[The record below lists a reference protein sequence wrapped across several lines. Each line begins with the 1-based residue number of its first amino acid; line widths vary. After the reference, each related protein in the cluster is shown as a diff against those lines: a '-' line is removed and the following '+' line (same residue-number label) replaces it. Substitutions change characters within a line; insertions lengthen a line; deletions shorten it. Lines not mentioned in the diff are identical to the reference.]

1 MSAVSARLKWL
12 SGLKIAI
19 ASVLVFWSN
28 STLAQMTPDAT
39 LPNNSI
45 VTADG
50 NTINITGGTIAGTNL
65 FHSFQ
70 EFSVKTGSTAWFN
83 NTVDIQNI
91 ITRVTGGSISD
102 IDGLIRANGTAN
114 LFLINP
120 NGIVFGSNARL
131 DIGGSLIGSTANSL
145 RFADGTEFRA
155 KPEGANSLLTV
166 SVPVGLQ
173 FGSNPGAI
181 AVNGIGHEFN
191 YQEDIISLINSNQPA
206 KRLETNRPGL
216 EVREGKTLALIG
228 GNVSVEGAILKSPA
242 GRIEIGSV
250 GSNGSVSLNQAT
262 EGWKVG
268 YDLTSTSFA
277 DINISN
283 KSFIQTTGVGGG
295 EIAIAGKNI
304 SFTSENIVRA
314 DTTSNKSGVGISIV
328 GDSIGINRSNIG
340 SYTFGSGN
348 SGQIQLDAKSIRFEN
363 NGGVFTETKSFEI
376 GAGKAGDITVRSDAF
391 VIENFGGLESHSSGS
406 GNGGQINVK
415 ANSLRLENNVDF
427 GADAFGT
434 GNTGDIKIE
443 VDKLI
448 IRFSGIGTTVKN
460 VGSIGKVNI
469 TANSVEL
476 TKSGISSNTESNS
489 QGNAG
494 EITLN
499 VNESMTVKQSGISAN
514 SEGQGNGGKINIHA
528 KTIQIEE
535 SGIESNT
542 TSTDKAGEININVT
556 DSFTFNGGGITTNTK
571 GPSDGGRINIKANS
585 LNIQGGIDS
594 KTEQGS
600 TGNAGEI
607 DIQVTD
613 NMVLRGGS
621 INADSNSSGNA
632 GKISITAK
640 ELRIESARVSS
651 NTTNTGKAGE
661 ISFDVKGSFVLNKVG
676 VSANTSSSADAGKIS
691 IRANSLKI
699 ENTGIES
706 IAEKDSTGK
715 GGEINIETASIEFQK
730 AGVSTTTQGQ
740 GNAGTISISS
750 QSDLTIAGGTIS
762 SSTSSA
768 GKAGE
773 ISIRAK
779 ELRIESAEVSSN
791 TTSTGKAGEISFDV
805 AGSFVLNKVDVKA
818 NTSSGGEAGK
828 ISIRANSLKMEEAGI
843 YSVAEKDSTGK
854 GGEINI
860 ETASIEFQKAGVSTT
875 TQGQGNA
882 GTISISSPRNLI
894 ITGGTISSDTESTG
908 NAGEINLDVKG
919 SLVLQDALI
928 FAKTS
933 SNGLG
938 GNIVVNAKNLEMA
951 PGGRIETTTS
961 GTGSAGDIT
970 VKAAGNVVITGSSNS
985 KSGLFARVEGS
996 QAARAGDIQV
1006 DARSIRLDKQG
1017 VVSTATTSGEG
1028 GNITLNVKNYLLL
1041 RNNSS
1046 ITATAG
1052 TLQQRGN
1059 GGNININV
1067 PNGVIVAIPNEDS
1080 DITAN
1085 ASEGNGGRINI
1096 KALNIYGIQRR
1107 QETTPLS
1114 DITTKSEFGIS
1125 GITQLDT
1132 QNLNLNQELVPLEAQ
1147 LVDTASLIAN
1157 SCIARGSR
1165 PQEGSFVITGSGGLP
1180 SRPGDAL
1187 MSQYTFGTVRTVS
1200 NTAPSV
1206 NLTRRPWQKGDPI
1219 VEAQGVYR
1227 LHSGEVVLSRE
1238 CVD

>member
-1 MSAVSARLKWL
+1 MSVVSARLKWL

-28 STLAQMTPDAT
+28 STLAQITPDAT

-45 VTADG
+45 VIPDG

-70 EFSVKTGSTAWFN
+70 EFSVKTGNTAWFN

-102 IDGLIRANGTAN
+102 IDGLIRANGAAN

-131 DIGGSLIGSTANSL
+131 DIGGSFIGSTANSL
-145 RFADGTEFRA
+145 KFADGTEFRA

-166 SVPVGLQ
+166 SVPAGLQ

-181 AVNGIGHEFN
+181 AVKGIGHEFN
-191 YQEDIISLINSNQPA
+191 YQSDFIDRVVNAQPGFSLDSQ
-206 KRLETNRPGL
+206 RPGL
-216 EVREGKTLALIG
+216 EVREGKTLALLS
-228 GNVSVEGAILKSPA
+228 GNISLEGAILKAPV
-242 GRIEIGSV
+242 GRVEIGSV
-250 GSNGSVSLNQAT
+250 GSNGNVSLNQVT

-268 YDLTSTSFA
+268 YDRANTSFA

-283 KSFIQTTGVGGG
+283 KSFIGTTGVGGG
-295 EIAIAGKNI
+295 EIAIVGKNI
-304 SFTSENIVRA
+304 DFTSETLVQAN
-314 DTTSNKSGVGISIV
+314 TTGSRNGREISLV
-328 GDSIGINRSNIG
+328 GDSIAINKSSIS
-340 SYTFGSGN
+340 SYTFGSGD
-348 SGQIQLDAKSIRFEN
+348 SGTIQLDAKSIKLKN
-363 NGGVFTETKSFEI
+363 TGGAGTQTQSVER
-376 GAGKAGDITVRSDAF
+376 GAGKAGDIIVKADSIFVEENSGLGSDS
-391 VIENFGGLESHSSGS
+391 FGAGK
-406 GNGGQINVK
+406 GGQIDVK
-415 ANSLRLENNVDF
+415 TNSLLFEEGSGFSANSF
-427 GADAFGT
+427 ST

-448 IRFSGIGTTVKN
+448 AHNSGIGTTVRG
-460 VGSIGKVNI
+460 VGNTGKVNI
-469 TANSVEL
+469 TANSIEVTEA
-476 TKSGISSNTESNS
+476 GINSNTQSNS

-494 EITLN
+494 EITLD
-499 VNESMTVKQSGISAN
+499 VKESLTIKNAGISAN
-514 SEGQGNGGKINIHA
+514 SEGQGNAGKINIHA
-528 KTIQIEE
+528 KTLQIEGAGV
-535 SGIESNT
+535 SSNT
-542 TSTDKAGEININVT
+542 TSTGKAGEIDINVT
-556 DSFTFNGGGITTNTK
+556 DSFTFNGGGIATNTK
-571 GPSDGGRINIKANS
+571 GPSNSGRISIIANS
-585 LNIQGGIDS
+585 LDIQGGIDS

-607 DIQVTD
+607 NIRANN
-613 NMVLRGGS
+613 NMILQGGG
-621 INADSNSSGNA
+621 INADSQGTGNA
-632 GKISITAK
+632 GKISIRAK
-640 ELRIESARVSS
+640 ELRIESAGINS

-661 ISFDVKGSFVLNKVG
+661 ISFDIAGSFVLNKVD
-676 VSANTSSSADAGKIS
+676 VKANTSSGGEAGKIS
-691 IRANSLKI
+691 IRANSLKM
-699 ENTGIES
+699 EEAGIYS
-706 IAEKDSTGK
+706 VAEKDSTGK

-860 ETASIEFQKAGVSTT
+860 ETAFIEFQKAGVSTT

-938 GNIVVNAKNLEMA
+938 GNIVVNAKDLDLIGA
-951 PGGRIETTTS
+951 RLETTAF
-961 GTGSAGDIT
+961 GIGSAGDIT
-970 VKAAGNVVITGSSNS
+970 VNATGNVVISNGGSD
-985 KSGLFARVEGS
+985 SGLFARVEGS

-1017 VVSTATTSGEG
+1017 RISTETTSGEG
-1028 GNITLNVKNYLLL
+1028 GNITLNIKNYLLL
-1041 RNNSS
+1041 RNKSS

-1052 TLQQRGN
+1052 TLQRGGN

-1067 PNGVIVAIPNEDS
+1067 LNGVIVAIPNEDS

-1125 GITQLDT
+1125 GTTQLDT

-1180 SRPGDAL
+1180 SRPGEAL

-1227 LHSGEVVLSRE
+1227 LPSGQFVLSRE
-1238 CVD
+1238 CSD